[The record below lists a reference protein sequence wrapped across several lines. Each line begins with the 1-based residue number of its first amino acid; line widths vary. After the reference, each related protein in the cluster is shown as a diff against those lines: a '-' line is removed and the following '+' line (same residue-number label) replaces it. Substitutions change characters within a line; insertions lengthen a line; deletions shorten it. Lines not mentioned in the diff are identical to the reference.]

1 LTLLAMA
8 SHKLGRYEIVAE
20 LGKGA
25 MGTVYRAVDPLL
37 NRTVAVKTIN
47 LSADRDE
54 MAEYEARFYQEA
66 KAAGGLNHPNIV
78 TLYDIGRSG
87 NVAYLAMEFLE
98 GKELRTLMT
107 PGVPVAVA
115 DAVDIAIQ
123 VAEAL
128 AYAHRCGVVHRDI
141 KPANIMIVG
150 GRQVKIT
157 DFGIAHMRSAEVKTQ
172 TGVVLGSPK
181 YMSPE
186 QVLGKRAEPG
196 SDIFSLAVI
205 IYEMLTGNAPF
216 TGGDI
221 NAIMFQIVNLA
232 PPAPSSV
239 NPDAPEMLDFIVAK
253 ALAKRLDE
261 RYSDARQ
268 LASDLRDC
276 RTQFNAA
283 SGRSSAL
290 AVMKQPALSRID
302 IEAATQ
308 LLTNPYPQ
316 TRQSDAAH
324 ETIDLTATLSVSKV
338 FDSAEATMRL
348 ALHTGVADGSPDY
361 IKTQKLQTDA
371 TRVHGA
377 VIGDTLSHQ
386 IDPSFGIRD
395 TGWNRR
401 DKLIFSLGVGVATVA
416 AAALVFL

>member
-78 TLYDIGRSG
+78 TLYDIGRGG
-87 NVAYLAMEFLE
+87 NVAYMAMEFLE
-98 GKELRTLMT
+98 GKELRSLMT
-107 PGVPVAVA
+107 PGVPLAVA

-123 VAEAL
+123 VAEGL

-150 GRQVKIT
+150 GGRVKIT

-232 PPAPSSV
+232 PPAPSSA

-283 SGRSSAL
+283 SGRLSAL
-290 AVMKQPALSRID
+290 AVVKQSALSKID
-302 IEAATQ
+302 TEAATQ
-308 LLTNPYPQ
+308 LLAHPYPN
-316 TRQSDAAH
+316 TRQNDAAR
-324 ETIDLTATLSVSKV
+324 ETIDLTATLAVSKV

-348 ALHTGVADGSPDY
+348 ALRTGVADGSPDY
-361 IKTQKLQTDA
+361 IKTQKLQMDA
-371 TRVHGA
+371 TSVHGS

-386 IDPSFGIRD
+386 IDPSFGIRNA
-395 TGWNRR
+395 GWSRR
-401 DKLIFSLGVGVATVA
+401 DKQIFFLGVGVATVV
-416 AAALVFL
+416 AAALVLL

>member
-1 LTLLAMA
+1 MA

-87 NVAYLAMEFLE
+87 NIAYLTMELLE

-107 PGVPVAVA
+107 PGVPVDVA

-123 VAEAL
+123 VAEGL
-128 AYAHRCGVVHRDI
+128 GYAHQCGVVHRDI

-150 GRQVKIT
+150 GGRVKIT

-253 ALAKRLDE
+253 ALAKQLDE
-261 RYSDARQ
+261 RYSDAKQ

-283 SGRSSAL
+283 SGRSLAL
-290 AVMKQPALSRID
+290 AVVKEPALSKID

-308 LLTNPYPQ
+308 LLANPYPH
-316 TRQSDAAH
+316 TRQSDVAQ
-324 ETIDLTATLSVSKV
+324 ETIDLTAALGVSKV
-338 FDSAEATMRL
+338 FDSSEATMRL
-348 ALHTGVADGSPDY
+348 ALQTGAAYESPDY
-361 IKTQKLQTDA
+361 IKTQKLQMDA
-371 TRVHGA
+371 TSVHGA

-386 IDPSFGIRD
+386 IAPSFGIRNA
-395 TGWNRR
+395 GWSRR
-401 DKLIFSLGVGVATVA
+401 DKLIFSLGVGVATVV
-416 AAALVFL
+416 AAALVLL